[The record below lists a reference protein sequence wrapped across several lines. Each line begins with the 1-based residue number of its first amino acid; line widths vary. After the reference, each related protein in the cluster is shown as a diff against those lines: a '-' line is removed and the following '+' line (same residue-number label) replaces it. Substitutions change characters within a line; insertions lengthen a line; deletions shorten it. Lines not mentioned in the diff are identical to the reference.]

1 MKMTVVYVSL
11 NQKARWVCFNLTLI
25 AGLNLSLLTVSQV
38 ISRGYGRRQHSRSKT
53 NGRKGNKMVHTKS
66 SQASRIV
73 NITVALIVISLSTLV
88 QAQSAAADAKE
99 KIAAAIKESIAKNQA
114 ALKEY
119 TWTENT
125 QISLKGEVKKQEEN
139 QCQYGP
145 DGKVQKTPIGNPANS
160 ESAQQS
166 SGGRRGEVKKAMIEK
181 KVDEL
186 KDYMEQVQA
195 LVKEYV
201 PPDPK
206 KIQAAQAA
214 GNVSM
219 QPATADGI
227 AAMNIKNYVKQG
239 DLVKLGFDTSAK
251 KLRSFDVN
259 SYTDNPQNDPVTL
272 TVTFASLP
280 DGTNYVQQ
288 SVLDAPAKKIQ
299 VTTTSS
305 DYKKLGQ

>member
-1 MKMTVVYVSL
+1 M
-11 NQKARWVCFNLTLI
+11 
-25 AGLNLSLLTVSQV
+25 GLLQPDLDSRLEPV
-38 ISRGYGRRQHSRSKT
+38 IVNSIPSNIWRLASSSAFPIET
-53 NGRKGNKMVHTKS
+53 NGRKGNKMVQTKS

-99 KIAAAIKESIAKNQA
+99 KLAAAIKESIAKNQA

-125 QISLKGEVKKQEEN
+125 QISLKGEVKKQTEN

-145 DGKVQKTPIGNPANS
+145 DGKVQKTPIGNPADS
-160 ESAQQS
+160 QSAQQS
-166 SGGRRGEVKKAMIEK
+166 SGRRGEVKKAMIEK

-259 SYTDNPQNDPVTL
+259 SYTDNPQSDPVTL

-299 VTTTSS
+299 VNTTNS

>member
-1 MKMTVVYVSL
+1 
-11 NQKARWVCFNLTLI
+11 
-25 AGLNLSLLTVSQV
+25 
-38 ISRGYGRRQHSRSKT
+38 
-53 NGRKGNKMVHTKS
+53 MVQTRS
-66 SQASRIV
+66 SQASRLV
-73 NITVALIVISLSTLV
+73 NITVALIVISLSALM
-88 QAQSAAADAKE
+88 QAQSAAGDAKE
-99 KIAAAIKESIAKNQA
+99 KIAATIKESIAKNQA

-160 ESAQQS
+160 QSAQQS
-166 SGGRRGEVKKAMIEK
+166 SGGGRRGGEVKKAMIEK

-227 AAMNIKNYVKQG
+227 ASMNIKNYVKQG

-299 VTTTSS
+299 VNTTSS

>member
-1 MKMTVVYVSL
+1 
-11 NQKARWVCFNLTLI
+11 
-25 AGLNLSLLTVSQV
+25 
-38 ISRGYGRRQHSRSKT
+38 
-53 NGRKGNKMVHTKS
+53 MVQTKS

-73 NITVALIVISLSTLV
+73 NITVALTVISLSTLM
-88 QAQSAAADAKE
+88 QAQSSDTAGAPADAKE
-99 KIAAAIKESIAKNQA
+99 KIAATIKESIAKNQA
-114 ALKEY
+114 ALKQY

-139 QCQYGP
+139 QCQYGA
-145 DGKVQKTPIGNPANS
+145 DGKVQKTPIGNPADS
-160 ESAQQS
+160 QSAQQS
-166 SGGRRGEVKKAMIEK
+166 SGGSGRRGGEVKKAMIEK

-186 KDYMEQVQA
+186 KDYMQQVQA

-214 GNVSM
+214 GNVSL
-219 QPATADGI
+219 QPPAGGI
-227 AAMNIKNYVKQG
+227 ATMNIKNYEKQG
-239 DLVKLGFDTSAK
+239 DLVKLGFDTNAK

-259 SYTDNPQNDPVTL
+259 SYTDNPKDDPVTL

-299 VTTTSS
+299 VNTTNS

>member
-1 MKMTVVYVSL
+1 
-11 NQKARWVCFNLTLI
+11 
-25 AGLNLSLLTVSQV
+25 
-38 ISRGYGRRQHSRSKT
+38 
-53 NGRKGNKMVHTKS
+53 MVQTKS
-66 SQASRIV
+66 SQGSRIV
-73 NITVALIVISLSTLV
+73 NITVAFIVISLSTLV
-88 QAQSAAADAKE
+88 QAQSAGADAKE

-139 QCQYGP
+139 QCRYGP
-145 DGKVQKTPIGNPANS
+145 DGKVQKTPIGNPPNS
-160 ESAQQS
+160 QSAQQS
-166 SGGRRGEVKKAMIEK
+166 SGRRGGEVKKAMIEK

-186 KDYMEQVQA
+186 KDYMDQVQA

-214 GNVSM
+214 GNVSL
-219 QPATADGI
+219 QPATAGGI
-227 AAMNIKNYVKQG
+227 AAVNIKNYLKQG
-239 DLVKLGFDTSAK
+239 DLVKLDFDTSAK

-280 DGTNYVQQ
+280 DGTNYVQE
-288 SVLDAPAKKIQ
+288 SVLNAPAKKIQ
-299 VTTTSS
+299 VNTTSS